1 MILLTIFSN
10 FYIIFSTN
18 KEKKM
23 IQVSNVSLAFGGRTL
38 YKEVNLKFTKGNC
51 YGIIGANGSG
61 KSTFLKI
68 LTGEIEPNT
77 GEVFISPGERMSVL
91 QQNQNAYDN
100 ETVLDTVLLG
110 HKRLMEIQKE
120 KDELYAK
127 PDFSEEDG
135 IRAGEL
141 ETEFAELGG
150 WEAEGQAKTL
160 LQNLGITEEYYYSL
174 MKDTDP
180 KIKVKVLLAQALF
193 GNPDILV
200 LDEPTNNLD
209 FKTAVWLE
217 NFLLNFENTVIIVS
231 HNRHFLN
238 KVCTHICDVD
248 YGQINMFIGNYDFWY
263 QSSQLIARQLKDQ
276 NKKAEQRAKELK
288 EFIARFSAN
297 ASKSKQAT
305 SRKRELEKLTI
316 EDIKPSSRKYP
327 FIDFKFDQEIG
338 KEILKVENLTK
349 KGFFNNLSF
358 NVEKDQ
364 KIAFFAK
371 NSQVTTTL
379 FNILTG
385 IEQPD
390 SGTIRFG
397 KTISVS
403 YLPQDNREY
412 FDNCSLSIV
421 DWLRQFSKDQNETFI
436 RSWLGRMLFTGE
448 ENLKPVNVLSGGEKV
463 RCMFAKMMLEASN
476 MIIMDEPTNHLDLE
490 SITSLNN
497 GMKNFKG
504 ALLFASHDQEIIE
517 TVANRIIDIKD
528 ENNIVDKA
536 ITYEEYAEKYL

>member
-1 MILLTIFSN
+1 
-10 FYIIFSTN
+10 
-18 KEKKM
+18 M
-23 IQVSNVSLAFGGRTL
+23 IQANNISLAFGGRTL
-38 YKEVNLKFTKGNC
+38 YKDVNLKFTKGNC
-51 YGIIGANGSG
+51 YGIIGANGAG

-68 LTGEIEPNT
+68 LTGELEPNT
-77 GEVFISPGERMSVL
+77 GEIFITPGERMSVL

-100 ETVLDTVLLG
+100 ETLLNTVLLG
-110 HKRLMEIQKE
+110 HKRLMEIQQE
-120 KDELYAK
+120 KDALYAK
-127 PDFSEEDG
+127 PDFSEADG
-135 IRAGEL
+135 IRAGDL

-160 LQNLGITEEYYYSL
+160 LQNLGIKEADYYNL
-174 MKDTDP
+174 MADTDP

-193 GNPDILV
+193 GNPDILI

-209 FKTAVWLE
+209 FKTVVWLE
-217 NFLLNFENTVIIVS
+217 NFLLDFENTVIIVS

-248 YGQINMFIGNYDFWY
+248 FGQINMFIGNYDFWY

-297 ASKSKQAT
+297 ASKSRQAT

-327 FIDFKFDQEIG
+327 YVDFKFDQEIG
-338 KEILKVENLTK
+338 KEILKVEGLTK

-364 KIAFFAK
+364 KIAFFAQ
-371 NSQVTTTL
+371 NAQVITTL
-379 FNILTG
+379 FNILSGKETA
-385 IEQPD
+385 D
-390 SGTIRFG
+390 SGTIRYG

-412 FDNCSLSIV
+412 FENCTLSLV
-421 DWLRQFSKDQNETFI
+421 DWLRQYSKDQNETFI

-448 ENLKPVNVLSGGEKV
+448 ENLKPVNVLSGGERV
-463 RCMFAKMMLEASN
+463 RCMFAKTMLESSN
-476 MIIMDEPTNHLDLE
+476 LIIMDEPTNHLDLE

-504 ALLFASHDQEIIE
+504 VLLFSSHDQEIIE
-517 TVANRIIDIKD
+517 TVANRIIDIRD
-528 ENNIVDKA
+528 ENHVMDRVMSF
-536 ITYEEYAEKYL
+536 EEYNEKFN